1 MSITK
6 KEAESF
12 GMSGTTLLARIVT
25 GRGVGDLV
33 EDLRNTKKSITVR
46 LDPETYS
53 KIEEYR
59 KKAKTTKTA
68 ILEILITAGIEATE
82 NQIEL
87 DGQMGIEEFSIA
99 PSPKKKGAKK

>member
-6 KEAESF
+6 KEAENF

-33 EDLRNTKKSITVR
+33 DDLSNRKRSLTVR
-46 LDPETYS
+46 LEPAMFT

-82 NQIEL
+82 RQIDL
-87 DGQMGIEEFSIA
+87 DGQMEIPVIPETKST
-99 PSPKKKGAKK
+99 KKGAKK